1 MKLTI
6 VTFLSLFMFA
16 ASAQTRGQL
25 LQDIRQWSDSVRE
38 ETYSSQANNYSL
50 AQAQDLLEEAHA
62 LLAGSR
68 SSSQLLCARA
78 AFGYIP
84 TNTANG
90 MTYGDNVS
98 TITECQRL
106 LPSRGARAMCGKAR
120 FGYRH
125 FAISN
130 AATIGDD
137 DFTSINECLQTAPR
151 AGQRVMCSKV
161 RMGYRPVQLTNLSY
175 LGDKVS
181 TVTQCLELLPSPG
194 SSLMCVKLG
203 FGYRALNIVSGR
215 TIGQSTSTLSECH
228 ELINQEN
235 F

>member
-62 LLAGSR
+62 LLSGSR
-68 SSSQLLCARA
+68 SSSQLLCARVS
-78 AFGYIP
+78 FGYIP

-90 MTYGDNVS
+90 LTYGDNVS
-98 TITECQRL
+98 TLEECQRL
-106 LPSRGARAMCGKAR
+106 LPARGVRAMCGKAR
-120 FGYRH
+120 FGYQH
-125 FAISN
+125 FAIGN
-130 AATIGDD
+130 AMVIGDD
-137 DFTSINECLQTAPR
+137 NFNSIDECLQTAPQI
-151 AGQRVMCSKV
+151 GQRVMCTKV
-161 RMGYRPVQLTNLSY
+161 RFGYRPVQLTSLSY

-181 TVTQCLELLPSPG
+181 RVSECLELLPTRG
-194 SSLMCVKLG
+194 SDLMCVKLG
-203 FGYRALNIVSGR
+203 FGFQAINIVSGR
-215 TIGQSTSTLSECH
+215 TYGQSTSNLAECH
-228 ELINQEN
+228 ELINQGS